1 MGARIP
7 TKEDLRIDDS
17 DQDHVKVY
25 CQDLGAEKFIA
36 YFKWFD
42 TFDKFMHTHV
52 KSHFKLYNVRLNE
65 VIESIYEMEPDFET
79 HVLSALASG
88 KLP

>member
-1 MGARIP
+1 MGARIFK
-7 TKEDLRIDDS
+7 KEDLRIDDS
-17 DQDHVKVY
+17 DRDYVKIY
-25 CQDLGAEKFIA
+25 CKDLERFIA
-36 YFKWFD
+36 YFKWHD
-42 TFDKFMHTHV
+42 TFDQFMHTHV
-52 KSHFKLYNVRLNE
+52 KSHFRLYNVRLNE